1 MLLRRNGSIDL
12 RVLAR
17 RLGWFVGVSSLAAA
31 VGASIALLG
40 S

>member
-1 MLLRRNGSIDL
+1 MLLRRDGSIDL

-17 RLGWFVGVSSLAAA
+17 RLGWYLCVSSLAAA

-40 S
+40 P